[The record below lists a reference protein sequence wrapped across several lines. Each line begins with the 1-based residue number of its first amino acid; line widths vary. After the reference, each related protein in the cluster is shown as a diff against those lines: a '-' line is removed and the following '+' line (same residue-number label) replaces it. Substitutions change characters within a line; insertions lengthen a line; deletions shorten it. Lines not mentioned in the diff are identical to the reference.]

1 MPEQK
6 RTADYLSQKDKVE
19 ALTGKLENGIKEFL
33 QSGKFQEYLKTMSK
47 FHSYSYR
54 NCMLIAMQNPAA
66 TLVAGFHAWKTKFG
80 RTVDRG
86 QKGMQILAPI
96 IYDKKEWKQKLDSDG
111 EPLYN
116 ENGEKQMEEV
126 TEKQMRFRVVT
137 VFDVAQTSGKPLP
150 ELATELDGSVEQY
163 ELLFEAL
170 KSVTDATI
178 VVEPF
183 GQSETAKGYYSRTD
197 HSIHIKDGMSQV
209 QTLKTAIH
217 EAAHSILHQDEQ
229 AAKDKTPET
238 KECEA
243 ESVAFIV
250 CNHFGVDTS
259 DYSFPYLATWA
270 SSAEL
275 PELQASLA
283 IIQKTASDMISK
295 LTSGMQQL
303 QQTDAAEV
311 NFTEGGLFYG
321 INTVTNSAIILDRNE
336 LNSNGFV
343 LGTSG
348 SGKSVFN
355 KLEESVIS
363 DPEIVLPVAQSS
375 ETPILD
381 IPDKTFLTIQNDE
394 IDQLVPKL
402 EERGIRYHIT
412 PNEKMNAMIL
422 TISKTDAALVN
433 EMRGTTKPM
442 GIKPPEAPKKIGNTP
457 YHQIENKSY
466 VKIPDEAI
474 AFVVQ
479 SLEQKGIS
487 FSGLID
493 AVKGNII
500 TISKENKP
508 LVMQLQ
514 QDALNKPQPVSED
527 AAVSFRF
534 KSVTAEERKRIQA
547 AGIPVAASK
556 PKDDGFIIKV
566 AAQDVNRIDSVLAAG
581 KARKL

>member
-311 NFTEGGLFYG
+311 
-321 INTVTNSAIILDRNE
+321 
-336 LNSNGFV
+336 
-343 LGTSG
+343 
-348 SGKSVFN
+348 
-355 KLEESVIS
+355 EESVIS

-466 VKIPDEAI
+466 VKIPNEAI

>member
-311 NFTEGGLFYG
+311 
-321 INTVTNSAIILDRNE
+321 
-336 LNSNGFV
+336 
-343 LGTSG
+343 
-348 SGKSVFN
+348 
-355 KLEESVIS
+355 EESVIS

-412 PNEKMNAMIL
+412 PNEKMNATIL

-466 VKIPDEAI
+466 VKIPNEAI

>member
-311 NFTEGGLFYG
+311 
-321 INTVTNSAIILDRNE
+321 
-336 LNSNGFV
+336 
-343 LGTSG
+343 
-348 SGKSVFN
+348 
-355 KLEESVIS
+355 EESVIS

-402 EERGIRYHIT
+402 EEQGIRYHIT

>member
-170 KSVTDATI
+170 KSVTDAAI

-311 NFTEGGLFYG
+311 
-321 INTVTNSAIILDRNE
+321 
-336 LNSNGFV
+336 
-343 LGTSG
+343 
-348 SGKSVFN
+348 
-355 KLEESVIS
+355 EESVIS
-363 DPEIVLPVAQSS
+363 DPKIVLPVAQSS

-466 VKIPDEAI
+466 VKIPNEAI

>member
-19 ALTGKLENGIKEFL
+19 ALTGKLEKGIKEFL

-311 NFTEGGLFYG
+311 
-321 INTVTNSAIILDRNE
+321 
-336 LNSNGFV
+336 
-343 LGTSG
+343 
-348 SGKSVFN
+348 
-355 KLEESVIS
+355 EESVIS

-402 EERGIRYHIT
+402 EEQGIRYHIT